1 MRFFKFVTGVS
12 LLSLSFLG
20 YAQPNPQWV
29 QMVAN
34 DQLSVRVVLLND
46 DQCPKVSINDI
57 PTAMQLRAPKAVNFP
72 AVCELLVS
80 RDTRSIKIQQQAL
93 PTLPNEVNRIAILG
107 DTGCRINKAKV
118 QACNDAKA
126 WPLYPLNANIAS
138 QSPDIIL
145 HVGDYLYRK
154 TPCPVGD
161 KGCQGSPSGY
171 NWGAWNADWFAPANS
186 LFQSSVIA
194 FSRGN
199 HEGCDRAKNGWFRY
213 LSPWEYPET
222 GQPCAEMEKPYILKL
237 KGVNYIMFDSNYG
250 QDDHTSDA
258 QLALYKESIAQLKID
273 KNSTNIFLTHRP
285 MWTYNKVKSKY
296 YYGNLTQQIA
306 FKDLLPNHTLFV
318 AGHAHYLEVL
328 DMQTDYDQLIIGNS
342 GTALVKVDNVMK
354 RNVDIGKHK
363 ANFVYSRSGFGYGI
377 STNAGKTFRF
387 YNQDGHNIKN
397 GVQNRRWKNVK
408 PVCL

>member
-1 MRFFKFVTGVS
+1 MRFFKFVTGFS
-12 LLSLSFLG
+12 LLSLSFLS
-20 YAQPNPQWV
+20 YAQSNPQWV

-46 DQCPKVSINDI
+46 DQCPKVSVNDV
-57 PTAMQLRAPKAVNFP
+57 PTAMQLRAPKAMNFP

-93 PTLPNEVNRIAILG
+93 PTLPSEVNRIAILG

-118 QACNDAKA
+118 QACNDVKA
-126 WPLYPLNANIAS
+126 WPLHLLNLNVTLHA
-138 QSPDIIL
+138 PDIIL
-145 HVGDYLYRK
+145 HVGDYLYRE

-171 NWGAWNADWFAPANS
+171 NWDTWNADWFAPANQ

-194 FSRGN
+194 LSRGN
-199 HEGCDRAKNGWFRY
+199 HEECGRAQNGWLRY
-213 LSPWEYPET
+213 LSPWEYPKA

-237 KGVNYIMFDSNYG
+237 KGVNYIMFDSSYG
-250 QDDHTSDA
+250 QDDQTSDA
-258 QLALYKESIAQLKID
+258 QLALYKEAVAQLKID

-318 AGHAHYLEVL
+318 AGHAHYLEAL

-342 GTALVKVDNVMK
+342 GTALVKVDNAMK
-354 RNVDIGKHK
+354 KNVDIGKHK

-377 STNAGKTFRF
+377 LTNAGKTFRF
-387 YNQDGHNIKN
+387 HDQDRHNIGECIWLLNK
-397 GVQNRRWKNVK
+397 QNSSLI
-408 PVCL
+408 CQ